1 MAELAGSIWKL
12 EGMYAAGSAGGVT
25 RAEKILEAPV
35 DDADFERLITGAS
48 HVKLHPDAAGTRG
61 GNPAADHAKKAR
73 RQDAFGRGCAWC
85 AGAILYHFR
94 RIADYALAA

>member
-35 DDADFERLITGAS
+35 DYADFERLITGAS

-73 RQDAFGRGCAWC
+73 AKMHLAVDAHGMPVRFFITSVA
-85 AGAILYHFR
+85 
-94 RIADYALAA
+94 

>member
-35 DDADFERLITGAS
+35 DYADFERLITGAS

-73 RQDAFGRGCAWC
+73 AKMHLAAWC